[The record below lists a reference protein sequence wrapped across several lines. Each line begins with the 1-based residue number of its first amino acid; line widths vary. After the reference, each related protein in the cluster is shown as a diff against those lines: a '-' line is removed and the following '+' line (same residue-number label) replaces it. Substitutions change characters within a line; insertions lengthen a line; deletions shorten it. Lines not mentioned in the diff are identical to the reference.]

1 MKTFKASRIYS
12 ETTERYRMFPDG
24 VEDMGTIKAI
34 TQNQALHEI
43 VRTKDDQN
51 YFPNDDGTI
60 QDCDGNTVF
69 APGDD
74 SADFVDYAY
83 IVEEL

>member
-12 ETTERYRMFPDG
+12 ETTIRYKMFKNG
-24 VEDMGTIKAI
+24 IEYLGTIEATNQDEAI
-34 TQNQALHEI
+34 HKT
-43 VRTKDDQN
+43 VCKYDDQN
-51 YFPNDDGTI
+51 YFPDDNGNI

>member
-12 ETTERYRMFPDG
+12 ETTARYKMFPDG
-24 VEDMGTIKAI
+24 IEDMRTVEAV
-34 TQNQALHEI
+34 TRNQALHEV
-43 VRTKDDQN
+43 VRIMDNEN
-51 YFPNDDGTI
+51 YLPQLDGTI